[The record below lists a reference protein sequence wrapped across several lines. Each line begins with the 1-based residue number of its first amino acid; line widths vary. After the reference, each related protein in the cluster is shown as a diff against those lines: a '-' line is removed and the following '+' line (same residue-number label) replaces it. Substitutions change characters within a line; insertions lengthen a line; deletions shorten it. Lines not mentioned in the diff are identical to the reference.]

1 MKMKKISEEH
11 YIIVDESE
19 IIEGDYVLSKLN
31 EILVSGKHYT
41 RSYYRKILYSTQS
54 LGIGWQQIVAELP
67 LSEVKEVLGIVD
79 VNRKAYRFRRDY
91 QDSFDCMNECI
102 MNDAIHRQE
111 GYIAGYNQSLE
122 DNKKKYTEEDM
133 LNIIYQL
140 LTILPVGNVTALDS
154 VQAISKYTKRFDDY
168 IQSLQTQTEWEV
180 EYVDNKLKLKQ

>member
-41 RSYYRKILYSTQS
+41 RSYYRKIIHSTQS
-54 LGIGWQQIVAELP
+54 LGTGWQQIVAELP
-67 LSEVKEVLGIVD
+67 LSEVREVLGILD

-91 QDSFDCMNECI
+91 QDSFDGMNECI

-111 GYIAGYNQSLE
+111 GYIAGYNQSTL
-122 DNKKKYTEEDM
+122 DNRGNKYTEEDIRKAM
-133 LNIIYQL
+133 GFGFDMCHQKR
-140 LTILPVGNVTALDS
+140 LDEYGFES
-154 VQAISKYTKRFDDY
+154 FIK
-168 IQSLQTQTEWEV
+168 SLYPKTEWEV
-180 EYVDNKLKLKQ
+180 EFVDGKLKIKQ